1 MSLESDVGW
10 ESLTCFLQ
18 LDQAAPGSG
27 QKLKWLCQTSFAAA
41 AGGDAWIDALER
53 QVRERG
59 PRAACSL
66 L

>member
-1 MSLESDVGW
+1 MLAVAIMAGVYSGK
-10 ESLTCFLQ
+10 
-18 LDQAAPGSG
+18 LDHFNYVSQA
-27 QKLKWLCQTSFAAA
+27 KAA